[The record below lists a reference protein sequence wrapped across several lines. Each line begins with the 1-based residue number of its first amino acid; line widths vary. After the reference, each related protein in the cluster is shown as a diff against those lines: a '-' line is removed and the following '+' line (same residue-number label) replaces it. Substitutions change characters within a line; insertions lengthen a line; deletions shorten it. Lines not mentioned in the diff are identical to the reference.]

1 MRLNRDH
8 IVITDIGS
16 TTTKALLL
24 DNRQEIPVLMGI
36 AHAETTVE
44 APHSD
49 VRYGIK
55 NAVWEL
61 QERCGIQLLKPV
73 QAENE
78 LAWADN
84 LAYFSTSS
92 AGGGLQILVIGLTL
106 FDSASSGK
114 RCAYGA
120 GGVILDTFALD
131 DKRQAAQQML
141 AMRNLHPDMILLC
154 GGTDG
159 GAVSGVLRMAEIL
172 RIADPAP
179 KFDQHGKI
187 PALYAGNQDAAPIVK
202 KLISQAFDLH
212 ILPNLRPSLEVENL
226 QPTQDMIQKLFMEN
240 VMEQAP
246 GYAEVKPAVTAPIMP
261 TPLGVQ
267 RALALLAGD
276 QNIFAFDIGGAT
288 TDVFSYINGHFQR
301 TVSANLGMSYS
312 AWNVLREAGLDSV
325 KRWLPEDLSEREIR
339 DYIANKCLHPTSNPS
354 TTAEFRIE
362 HALAREALALALEQH
377 RQMHYNGEKIGY
389 LDKLKRDDLEKF
401 ELQFEYQRED
411 SKHSFRESDIDVL
424 IGAGGIF
431 AHAQN
436 HSQCALILADAVR
449 PKGITELWIDRD
461 FISPHLGV
469 LSSSDP
475 AMAKTL
481 LARACIEKLAVHIS
495 PVFNSRENKA
505 LMTVEVASGHGSQVH
520 EIKAGSLLYLPA
532 GPKTLKIAPTK
543 RCKLDSKED
552 LNHFATELPVL
563 IDTRLDPAP
572 RLGEAEKLM
581 GIYPEA
587 PDAFGIK
594 EPPRQQYQLVEGEW
608 LRRVELPYAG
618 DINFLEGDTVSP
630 DDVVAVNRFNPP
642 RLYIISGLANLKDL
656 TPELVQASLRV
667 RPGDKV
673 EADEVYAV
681 LPEGFKIRSFSRG
694 DRKLLS
700 PVRGRIEYIDANTGM
715 IVASEIQD
723 YSGKPITVNYAEKL
737 LLSPKKAARYLTKA
751 RGDFVYQGD
760 MLGRRLEKTSD
771 GAPPVLIKAP
781 GTGTIT
787 DIDTGTGTLTI
798 TYLHQPLEFLSH
810 VNGVVRNV
818 LPGQGLE
825 LVCQGKKLEGQIAFG
840 KDCHGEFQVYSAPE
854 DIRDVQGRILALT
867 FPPDRH
873 MLKTLAD
880 KGARGVVC
888 HMMDA
893 TELTA
898 WLDFEPGVINTGN
911 EDLPLAVLILRGF
924 GSQPLPPDLLQVL
937 SPQKFAWLN
946 PHTRIRAG
954 VVRPFLCF

>member
-1 MRLNRDH
+1 MRLTQDY

-24 DNRQEIPVLMGI
+24 DNRQKIPFLMGI

-44 APHSD
+44 APQSD
-49 VRYGIK
+49 VRYGIRT
-55 NAVWEL
+55 AVRQL
-61 QERCGIQLLKPV
+61 QERSGIQLLQPSGGD
-73 QAENE
+73 NE
-78 LAWADN
+78 LAWAKN

-172 RIADPAP
+172 RIANPAP
-179 KFDQHGKI
+179 KFDQRGKI
-187 PALYAGNQDAAPIVK
+187 PALYAGNRDAAPIVK

-212 ILPNLRPSLEVENL
+212 ILPNLRPSLEAENL

-246 GYAEVKPAVTAPIMP
+246 GYAEVKPAVTAPIIP

-276 QNIFAFDIGGAT
+276 QDIFAFDIGGAT

-312 AWNVLREAGLDSV
+312 AWNVLREAGLDKV
-325 KRWLPEDLSEREIR
+325 KRWLPEDLSERDIR
-339 DYIANKCLHPTSNPS
+339 DYIANKCLHPTSNPA

-362 HALAREALALALEQH
+362 HALGREALALALEQH

-411 SKHSFRESDIDVL
+411 SKHSFRESDIDFL

-431 AHAQN
+431 AHARN

-469 LSSSDP
+469 LSDTAP
-475 AMAKTL
+475 ATAKTL
-481 LARACIEKLAVHIS
+481 LGGACIAKLAVHIS
-495 PVFNSRENKA
+495 PVFNSRESKA
-505 LMTVEVASGHGSQVH
+505 LMTVAVTSGKGTQAF
-520 EIKAGSLLYLPA
+520 EIKADGFLYLPA
-532 GPKTLKIAPTK
+532 GPKTLQITLTK
-543 RCKLDSKED
+543 RCKLDSKAD
-552 LNHFATELPVL
+552 LNNYSTELPVM
-563 IDTRLDPAP
+563 IDTRLDPA
-572 RLGEAEKLM
+572 LSVSKAETAMRVYPDL
-581 GIYPEA
+581 PEA
-587 PDAFGIK
+587 DLIK
-594 EPPRQQYQLVEGEW
+594 DPPLVPFSLIQGEW

-618 DINFLEGDTVSP
+618 DINFSDGDTVRP

-656 TPELVQASLRV
+656 TPELVQASLQV
-667 RPGDKV
+667 RPGDKI

-681 LPEGFKIRSFSRG
+681 LPEGFKIHSYSRG
-694 DRKLLS
+694 GRKLLS

-723 YSGKPITVNYAEKL
+723 YSGKPLTVSFAEKL

-751 RGDFVYQGD
+751 KGDFVYQGD
-760 MLGRRLEKTSD
+760 LLGRRLEKTSD

-798 TYLHQPLEFLSH
+798 TYLHQPLEFPSH

-818 LPGQGLE
+818 VPGQSLE
-825 LVCQGKKLEGQIAFG
+825 LVCRGKKLEGQIAFG
-840 KDCHGEFQVYSAPE
+840 KDCHGEFQVFSAPE
-854 DIRDVQGRILALT
+854 DIRDVQNRIVALT
-867 FPPDRH
+867 FPPDRNL
-873 MLKTLAD
+873 LKSIAD

-893 TELTA
+893 TELTT

-911 EDLPLAVLILRGF
+911 ESLPLTILVLRGF
-924 GSQPLPPDLLQVL
+924 GDQLMPSALQSAL
-937 SPQKFAWLN
+937 STQHFAWLN

>member
-1 MRLNRDH
+1 
-8 IVITDIGS
+8 
-16 TTTKALLL
+16 
-24 DNRQEIPVLMGI
+24 
-36 AHAETTVE
+36 
-44 APHSD
+44 
-49 VRYGIK
+49 
-55 NAVWEL
+55 
-61 QERCGIQLLKPV
+61 
-73 QAENE
+73 
-78 LAWADN
+78 
-84 LAYFSTSS
+84 
-92 AGGGLQILVIGLTL
+92 
-106 FDSASSGK
+106 
-114 RCAYGA
+114 
-120 GGVILDTFALD
+120 
-131 DKRQAAQQML
+131 
-141 AMRNLHPDMILLC
+141 
-154 GGTDG
+154 
-159 GAVSGVLRMAEIL
+159 
-172 RIADPAP
+172 
-179 KFDQHGKI
+179 
-187 PALYAGNQDAAPIVK
+187 
-202 KLISQAFDLH
+202 
-212 ILPNLRPSLEVENL
+212 
-226 QPTQDMIQKLFMEN
+226 
-240 VMEQAP
+240 
-246 GYAEVKPAVTAPIMP
+246 MP

-312 AWNVLREAGLDSV
+312 AWNVLREAGLDRV
-325 KRWLPEDLSEREIR
+325 KRWLPEDLSESEIR

-481 LARACIEKLAVHIS
+481 LASACIEKLAVHIS

-505 LMTVEVASGHGSQVH
+505 LMTVEVASGQGSQVH
-520 EIKAGSLLYLPA
+520 EIKAGSFLYLPA

-563 IDTRLDPAP
+563 IDTRLDPAQ
-572 RLGEAEKLM
+572 RVGEAEKQM

-618 DINFLEGDTVSP
+618 DINFQEGDTVSP

-667 RPGDKV
+667 RPGD
-673 EADEVYAV
+673 
-681 LPEGFKIRSFSRG
+681 
-694 DRKLLS
+694 
-700 PVRGRIEYIDANTGM
+700 
-715 IVASEIQD
+715 
-723 YSGKPITVNYAEKL
+723 
-737 LLSPKKAARYLTKA
+737 
-751 RGDFVYQGD
+751 
-760 MLGRRLEKTSD
+760 
-771 GAPPVLIKAP
+771 
-781 GTGTIT
+781 
-787 DIDTGTGTLTI
+787 
-798 TYLHQPLEFLSH
+798 
-810 VNGVVRNV
+810 
-818 LPGQGLE
+818 
-825 LVCQGKKLEGQIAFG
+825 
-840 KDCHGEFQVYSAPE
+840 
-854 DIRDVQGRILALT
+854 
-867 FPPDRH
+867 
-873 MLKTLAD
+873 
-880 KGARGVVC
+880 
-888 HMMDA
+888 
-893 TELTA
+893 
-898 WLDFEPGVINTGN
+898 
-911 EDLPLAVLILRGF
+911 
-924 GSQPLPPDLLQVL
+924 
-937 SPQKFAWLN
+937 
-946 PHTRIRAG
+946 
-954 VVRPFLCF
+954 